1 MFKITQNY
9 VIVFLKIIK
18 RKQTSSTALKT
29 IFSFSGRSEKMVFPK
44 KSHWTMIFFVLSWKM
59 IFLLPEK
66 MILSPRRKIKDDL
79 PQKNKQK
86 THTWEYDIFF
96 RCSEKMVFS
105 KKLQWNMIFLVLP
118 GKMGFFPENLIFFLW
133 AENER
138 WYLPR
143 NTWKSDIFYIYV
155 QVPHAQ
161 RHASLPKTVKDDL
174 TSKNSP
180 KGDWRPRLT
189 P

>member
-79 PQKNKQK
+79 SQKNKQK

-118 GKMGFFPENLIFFLW
+118 GKMGFFSRKF
-133 AENER
+133 
-138 WYLPR
+138 
-143 NTWKSDIFYIYV
+143 DIFSLGGKWKMIFAKKHMEIWYFLYIRTGATRTTSRF
-155 QVPHAQ
+155 PAKNCQ
-161 RHASLPKTVKDDL
+161 RWSYQQKFTQRWL
-174 TSKNSP
+174 TF
-180 KGDWRPRLT
+180 
-189 P
+189 